1 MVAADYH
8 QILGVNNCRDLAEA
22 DKIMKKR
29 MRNISWLFDIL
40 QTILNKNY
48 NGVTKVDNDF
58 ILKQFGE
65 IEHKVSNLI
74 ENCKAQAAA
83 NSELKNKLNSLEEE
97 IQGKVEAEKNY
108 AEEKALIR
116 SKIDGLLARLDDISE
131 L

>member
-1 MVAADYH
+1 
-8 QILGVNNCRDLAEA
+8 
-22 DKIMKKR
+22 
-29 MRNISWLFDIL
+29 
-40 QTILNKNY
+40 
-48 NGVTKVDNDF
+48 VDNDF

-97 IQGKVEAEKNY
+97 IQGKVEAENNY

-116 SKIDGLLARLDDISE
+116 SKIDGLLARLDDIAD

>member
-1 MVAADYH
+1 
-8 QILGVNNCRDLAEA
+8 
-22 DKIMKKR
+22 
-29 MRNISWLFDIL
+29 
-40 QTILNKNY
+40 
-48 NGVTKVDNDF
+48 VDNDF
-58 ILKQFGE
+58 VLKQYGK
-65 IEHKVSNLI
+65 IEHKVENLI

-83 NSELKNKLNSLEEE
+83 NSELKNKLTSLEEE